1 MKNKLIN
8 ALVGCGFVEGKTL
21 FLHGTMN
28 PAEAYP
34 QTFVTFWTDS
44 TDDNAHFDNEATAID
59 WAFSVILYSASPE
72 IVNTKHKEIRAALK
86 AAGFIPQG
94 KGSDAPSDE
103 PTHTGWA
110 MDFIITE
117 YLQSEV

>member
-8 ALVGCGFVEGKTL
+8 TL
-21 FLHGTMN
+21 SKFGYPVFLQGTLN

-34 QTFVTFWTDS
+34 DTFITFFTDS
-44 TDDNAHFDNEATAID
+44 TDDNASFDNVTTAWD
-59 WAFSVILYSASPE
+59 WSFSVILYSNNPE
-72 IVNTKHKEIRAALK
+72 IVNTKPNEIRAALK

-94 KGSDAPSDE
+94 KGNDIMSDE

-110 MDFIITE
+110 MDFIIKE
-117 YLQSEV
+117 YQ

>member
-1 MKNKLIN
+1 MKQKLIN

-28 PAEAYP
+28 PEEAYP
-34 QTFVTFWTDS
+34 ETFATFWTD
-44 TDDNAHFDNEATAID
+44 DVPDGVHFDNVTHSYN
-59 WAFSVILYSASPE
+59 WAFTVILYSANPAT
-72 IVNTKHKEIRAALK
+72 VNTKQNEIRAALK

-94 KGSDAPSDE
+94 KGQDAPSDE

-110 MDFIITE
+110 MEFVITE
-117 YLQSEV
+117 YL

>member
-1 MKNKLIN
+1 MKRKLIN
-8 ALVGCGFVEGKTL
+8 ALVGCGFVEGETL

-28 PAEAYP
+28 PDKVYP
-34 QTFVTFWTDS
+34 ETFVTFWTDS
-44 TDDNAHFDNEATAID
+44 TDDNAHYDNKATAVD
-59 WAFSVILYSASPE
+59 WAFSVILYSANPAT
-72 IVNTKHKEIRAALK
+72 VNTKPDEIRAALK

-110 MDFIITE
+110 MDYITTE
-117 YLQSEV
+117 YL

>member
-1 MKNKLIN
+1 MKQKLIN

-21 FLHGTMN
+21 FLHGTLK
-28 PAEAYP
+28 PDEAYP
-34 QTFVTFWTDS
+34 ETFVTFWVDS
-44 TDDNAHFDNEATAID
+44 TDDGAHFDNKTNSVA
-59 WAFSVILYSASPE
+59 WAFSVILYSANPAT
-72 IVNTKHKEIRAALK
+72 VNTKPNEIRAALK

-110 MDFIITE
+110 MDFIAIE
-117 YLQSEV
+117 YL